1 MPSANLAVAMN
12 ELSRLQQT
20 PELAKASA
28 MLKAV
33 AVQVLEIHENQAPS
47 HSTGLNRSGRS
58 RRPHSHR
65 PGGSR
70 F

>member
-1 MPSANLAVAMN
+1 MPSVNLAMAMN

-20 PELAKASA
+20 LELAKASA

-33 AVQVLEIHENQAPS
+33 AVQVLEIRENQPLS
-47 HSTGLNRSGRS
+47 HSIGLNRSRRS